1 MKRLTKS
8 KLSLFRFF
16 SLIFICLAFISC
28 GNLFENDIPENAA
41 AKEQT
46 QATAETPE
54 NPENPAAPESPVLP
68 ENKNFILTGSMV
80 LDGAMPQ
87 FEPEGAADDASR
99 SALPRL
105 TSSAVEYFV
114 YAVDGDGNKVNG
126 DFGSDENAKTFSI
139 PLLFGK
145 TWTITCGMRNR
156 SGSKEEFLTAS
167 STPKTYTSSN
177 YTDPLVLYPVPAA
190 SGKGEIEL
198 SISYPSSISNVTVV
212 CEGSNRD
219 DWNNISVAITPGSG
233 DANSTAVI
241 KTGDTEEDKIPSG
254 VYKIN
259 IGFYKGS
266 ELVYQLSQS
275 VNVFYGLKTNLWY
288 DAGATGSASPIKS
301 DGSFEIT
308 ESHLKL
314 FKATN
319 FYVGRI
325 TGAENPSDSNIG
337 SHKAP
342 FESLARALSQI
353 ETYGLPENDYKIHIS
368 EIVFPETDATSGFEI
383 TSDFDSKM
391 KSLTLMGVNDNTT
404 DIITGDN
411 RFRALT
417 INSSKKITIKN
428 LTITGGNAT
437 IGAGIYYN
445 GTEKLVIDNCIIKDN
460 NATQSGGAIHSS
472 GTVEVLATEITD
484 NTVQNVADAVYI
496 NSGTYTM
503 SGGKVNSN
511 ISGIGDSEAILVKK
525 DAVFNFYSGEIKDN
539 GCRAIYNH
547 GTVNM
552 TGGTISGHSALRGGA
567 IYNNGSL
574 NISGGIITGNTAPI
588 EDGIGGNG
596 GAIYVA
602 GADTSV
608 TPNVIPSLEITGGTI
623 TANTAEAF
631 GGAIF
636 NASKVTIAGGE
647 ISGNYITKTGD
658 CGGGAIA
665 VYSETIIKDDAY
677 IPAGVDGKND
687 IFLYDSGDYLTKH
700 RVYIGSSLTQA
711 QTIKLT
717 PKIYSDNRPM
727 IELAASST
735 ADLAVEYTKFTAGP
749 DEGGYNYSIS
759 NAGLL
764 KADLSVLI
772 NKDVTGSSFAGTS
785 AISGSE
791 VFVSGR
797 SFAIRPL
804 EASDHEVTQ
813 GEYETYCIYSGS
825 GTEIPNVDVGKG
837 CFYPVYYVS
846 WYDAIVYCNLRTI
859 AEMGID
865 HCVYSIGGEKNPAN
879 WDGKTAGTGANAGKY
894 CGPISTERN
903 EVWDAVTM
911 DPAADGWRLPVEVE
925 WEYLAREGNLTGEQY
940 TYSGNNYIDNV
951 AYYKGSPE
959 TKNGTKAHE
968 VKGKT
973 ANDLGLYD
981 MTGNVF
987 EWVWDWFTSPLDS
1000 AITYQGPTYAQA
1012 NSGKEKVFCGGAY
1025 SKNASD
1031 CKLNKRGWYQPPH
1044 LRFGDIGFR
1053 VVRGALEE
1061 AKIGSKG
1068 PSETKEVGD
1077 IVFSDGSAMAYSDYD
1092 ELNADD
1098 KAALKPY
1105 AIALIFYSGTG
1116 LNDAVDTTTVRTLGV
1131 GLAHGSEQWCSS
1143 SAKAYSNNISSIQC
1157 VPEDNKDLPPYT
1169 FSSTADKNGS
1179 DNINQ
1184 IAVYLK
1190 ALGSPNNDTS
1200 LEGSSTSGFTA
1211 GGNYPA
1217 FFAAK
1222 DYFAQQLPDGTVF
1235 SERLFAGTGA
1245 CVEGWYLP
1253 SFAELYQIYLC
1264 KTTFDLDAAS
1274 TALGGATFGSSTYW
1288 SSSQDTTA
1296 NCARMMA
1303 FNDGSN
1309 FAEAKISTNRIC
1321 AIREF

>member
-1 MKRLTKS
+1 MGAMLKMSFS
-8 KLSLFRFF
+8 KVRFF
-16 SLIFICLAFISC
+16 TLISVCLAFISC
-28 GNLFENDIPENAA
+28 GNLFENQLSSEDTKNLV
-41 AKEQT
+41 
-46 QATAETPE
+46 AETSLTT
-54 NPENPAAPESPVLP
+54 PAATT
-68 ENKNFILTGSMV
+68 ENQNFVLTGSMV
-80 LDGAMPQ
+80 IDGAMPD
-87 FEPEGAADDASR
+87 FNFNNDAADSR
-99 SALPRL
+99 SALPEL
-105 TSSAVEYFV
+105 ASGTVEYFV
-114 YAVDGDGNKVNG
+114 YARDGDGNIVDG
-126 DFGSDENAKTFSI
+126 SFGEGSSSKTFSI
-139 PLLFGK
+139 PLVFGK
-145 TWTITCGMRNR
+145 TWTITCGMRNKN
-156 SGSKEEFLTAS
+156 GSQEEFLTAS
-167 STPKTYTSSN
+167 STPKTYTTSN
-177 YTDPLVLYPVPAA
+177 YTDPLVLYPVPAT
-190 SGKGEIEL
+190 SGKGEVDL
-198 SISYPSSISNVTVV
+198 SISIPSSIKGVSVSCSSADWTISTVDVTL
-212 CEGSNRD
+212 
-219 DWNNISVAITPGSG
+219 GSG
-233 DANSTAVI
+233 STNGTAVL
-241 KTGDTEEDKIPSG
+241 KTGTTDASKIKSG
-254 VYKIN
+254 VYKITLN
-259 IGFYKGS
+259 FYKDTAATD
-266 ELVYQLSQS
+266 LVFQTTQS
-275 VNVFYGLKTNLWY
+275 INVFYGLKTKLWY

-325 TGAENPSDSNIG
+325 TGAESPSDSNIG

-342 FESLARALSQI
+342 FETLARALSQI

-391 KSLTLMGVNDNTT
+391 KSLTLMGVTDNAT
-404 DIITGDN
+404 DIINGDN

-677 IPAGVDGKND
+677 IPAGTDGKND
-687 IFLYDSGDYLTKH
+687 IYLYDSGDYLTKH

-735 ADLAVEYTKFTAGP
+735 ADLAVEYTKFTTGP
-749 DEGGYNYSIS
+749 DEGGYNYTIS

-772 NKDVTGSSFAGTS
+772 NKSVTGSSFAGTS

-791 VFVSGR
+791 VFVNGR
-797 SFAIRPL
+797 SFNIRPI

-813 GEYETYCIYSGS
+813 GEYETYCIYGGS
-825 GTEIPNVDVGKG
+825 GTEIPTAAVGRG
-837 CFYPVYYVS
+837 AFYPVYYVS

-859 AEMGID
+859 AEMGIE
-865 HCVYSIGGEKNPAN
+865 HCVYSIGGEKDPSQ

-903 EVWDAVTM
+903 EVWDTVTM
-911 DPAADGWRLPVEVE
+911 DPAADGWRLPVEAE

-940 TYSGNNYIDNV
+940 TYSGNNNIDNV

-987 EWVWDWFTSPLDS
+987 EWVWDWFTSPLDP

-1025 SKNASD
+1025 SKIASD

-1044 LRFGDIGFR
+1044 LRFADIGFR

-1068 PSETKEVGD
+1068 PSEPKVVGD
-1077 IVFSDGSAMAYSDYD
+1077 IVFNDGSAMPYSDYAVLD
-1092 ELNADD
+1092 ADSQ
-1098 KAALKPY
+1098 AALKTS
-1105 AIALIFYSGTG
+1105 AIALIFYKGTECS
-1116 LNDAVDTTTVRTLGV
+1116 NDNVTERTLGV
-1131 GLAHGSEQWCSS
+1131 GLIQSENLVWCVETANAHDV
-1143 SAKAYSNNISSIQC
+1143 NIDTIQC
-1157 VPEDNKDLPPYT
+1157 QPEQTEYPYT
-1169 FSSTADKNGS
+1169 FDIFDTSLDKNGS
-1179 DNINQ
+1179 DNLLQ
-1184 IAVYLK
+1184 IANKLEEISYDDTGLVGTLVTVRQGLENYPLIS
-1190 ALGSPNNDTS
+1190 ALNTYSAVRLPG
-1200 LEGSSTSGFTA
+1200 ESTSRI
-1211 GGNYPA
+1211 
-1217 FFAAK
+1217 
-1222 DYFAQQLPDGTVF
+1222 PDSSQFKT
-1235 SERLFAGTGA
+1235 
-1245 CVEGWYLP
+1245 GWYLP
-1253 SFAELYQIYLC
+1253 SFAELIQIR
-1264 KTTFDLDAAS
+1264 DAADIFDMN
-1274 TALGGATFGSSTYW
+1274 TAIESLGGMQFGNYAYW
-1288 SSSQDTTA
+1288 SSSQCSDAASPNCALALIFNQKRLMKLSKETA
-1296 NCARMMA
+1296 NHAC
-1303 FNDGSN
+1303 
-1309 FAEAKISTNRIC
+1309 I
-1321 AIREF
+1321 IREF

>member
-1 MKRLTKS
+1 MKRIIKS
-8 KLSLFRFF
+8 KLSVIRFF
-16 SLIFICLAFISC
+16 SLIFVSLALISC
-28 GNLFENDIPENAA
+28 ENLFENVKLEKTEEETQISSEKPTSFEN
-41 AKEQT
+41 Q
-46 QATAETPE
+46 P
-54 NPENPAAPESPVLP
+54 
-68 ENKNFILTGSMV
+68 FILTGSMV
-80 LDGAMPQ
+80 IDGAMPQ
-87 FEPEGAADDASR
+87 IIAADASR
-99 SALPRL
+99 SALPEL
-105 TSSAVEYFV
+105 SASTVEYFV
-114 YAVDGDGNKVNG
+114 YATDGDGNTVDG
-126 DFGSDENAKTFSI
+126 SFGSDENAKTFSI
-139 PLLFGK
+139 PLIFGR
-145 TWTITCGMRNR
+145 TWTVTCGMRNKN
-156 SGSKEEFLTAS
+156 GSQEEFLTAS
-167 STPKTYTSSN
+167 STPKTYTATN

-190 SGKGEIEL
+190 SGKGEVEL
-198 SISYPSSISNVTVV
+198 SMTIPPSITNVTVS
-212 CEGSNRD
+212 CDNAA
-219 DWNNISVAITPGSG
+219 WTISTVDVTAGSG
-233 DANSTAVI
+233 TTNGTALI
-241 KTGDTEEDKIPSG
+241 KNGTTEEAKINSG
-254 VYKIN
+254 LYKITLN
-259 IGFYKGS
+259 FYKGT
-266 ELVYQLSQS
+266 ELVFQTLQS
-275 VNVFYGLKTNLWY
+275 INVFYGLKTNKWY
-288 DAGATGSASPIKS
+288 DAGAQASASPIQS
-301 DGSFEIT
+301 DGTFVLT
-308 ESHLKL
+308 ENHVKQFLS
-314 FKATN
+314 TN
-319 FYVGRI
+319 FYVGP
-325 TGAENPSDSNIG
+325 TSASTTSPSDTNIG

-342 FESLARALSQI
+342 FATLERALTQI
-353 ETYGLPENDYKIHIS
+353 ENYGLPENDYKIHIS
-368 EIVFPETDATSGFEI
+368 DLVFPDASATEGYTIS
-383 TSDFDSKM
+383 SSFDSKM
-391 KSLTLMGVNDNTT
+391 KSLTLTGLTAVNANGISGND
-404 DIITGDN
+404 

-417 INSSKKITIKN
+417 ISTSKKVTIKN
-428 LTITGGNAT
+428 LTITNGKAED
-437 IGAGIYYN
+437 GAGIYYS
-445 GTEKLVIDNCIIKDN
+445 GTGKLIIDNCIITDN
-460 NATQSGGAIHSS
+460 EATRNGGGIYSSGNVQIISTTIKENDITGENAGTGEGLYIFSGSVTMTGGEISQNISQLGDSGAIF
-472 GTVEVLATEITD
+472 VRK
-484 NTVQNVADAVYI
+484 DAEF
-496 NSGTYTM
+496 NFN
-503 SGGKVNSN
+503 GGL
-511 ISGIGDSEAILVKK
+511 ISG
-525 DAVFNFYSGEIKDN
+525 N
-539 GCRAIYNH
+539 GSRAFYNH

-552 TGGTISGHSALRGGA
+552 TAGTISGHTAIRGGA

-574 NISGGIITGNTAPI
+574 NISGGSISGNSAI
-588 EDGIGGNG
+588 KNAEGAGGNG
-596 GAIYVA
+596 GAIYVN
-602 GADTSV
+602 GADTTV

-623 TANTAEAF
+623 TANTAECF
-631 GGAIF
+631 GGGIY
-636 NASKVTIAGGE
+636 NASKLTVSGGE
-647 ISGNYITKTGD
+647 ISGNYITGTETGA
-658 CGGGAIA
+658 GGGAIA
-665 VYSETIIKDDAY
+665 VYSETIIKAAAY
-677 IPAGVDGKND
+677 IPAGTDEKND
-687 IFLYDSGDYLTKH
+687 IYLYDSGDYLTKH
-700 RVYIGSSLTQA
+700 RVYIGSSLTQD

-735 ADLAVEYTKFTAGP
+735 ADLAVEYTKFTTGP

-759 NAGLL
+759 NEGLL
-764 KADLSVLI
+764 KADLSILI

-797 SFAIRPL
+797 SFNIRPI

-825 GTEIPNVDVGKG
+825 GTEIPTVDVGKG
-837 CFYPVYYVS
+837 AFYPVYYVS

-865 HCVYSIGGEKNPAN
+865 HCVYSIGGEKNPSQ

-894 CGPISTERN
+894 CGPTGTERN
-903 EVWDAVTM
+903 DAWDAVTM
-911 DPAADGWRLPVEVE
+911 DTTADGWRLPVEVE
-925 WEYLAREGNLTGEQY
+925 WEYLARQGDLTGTQY
-940 TYSGNNYIDNV
+940 TYSGSNNIDNV
-951 AYYKGSPE
+951 AYYKGSSE
-959 TKNGTKAHE
+959 TNNGSKAHE

-973 ANDLGLYD
+973 ANTLGLYD

-987 EWVWDWFTSPLDS
+987 EWVWDWYTSPLDS

-1025 SKNASD
+1025 SKIASD

-1044 LRFGDIGFR
+1044 LRFADIGFR

-1061 AKIGSKG
+1061 AKIGSKA
-1068 PSETKEVGD
+1068 PSEAKVVGD
-1077 IVFSDGSAMAYSDYD
+1077 IVFSDGSAMPYSDYD
-1092 ELNADD
+1092 ELNADG

-1143 SAKAYSNNISSIQC
+1143 SAKAYSNNISTIQC

-1190 ALGSPNNDTS
+1190 ALGSSNNDTS
-1200 LEGSSTSGFTA
+1200 LEGSSTSGPTA

-1235 SERLFAGTGA
+1235 RERLFAGTGV

-1303 FNDGSN
+1303 FDDGSN
-1309 FAEAKISTNRIC
+1309 IAEAKISTNRIC
-1321 AIREF
+1321 PIREF

>member
-1 MKRLTKS
+1 MKRIIKS
-8 KLSLFRFF
+8 KLSVIRFF
-16 SLIFICLAFISC
+16 SLIFVSLALISC
-28 GNLFENDIPENAA
+28 GNLFENVKLE
-41 AKEQT
+41 KEKTEEET
-46 QATAETPE
+46 QISSE
-54 NPENPAAPESPVLP
+54 NPTSIENQP
-68 ENKNFILTGSMV
+68 FILTGSMV
-80 LDGAMPQ
+80 IDGAMPQ

-99 SALPRL
+99 SAIPLL
-105 TSSAVEYFV
+105 SSSAVEYFV

-145 TWTITCGMRNR
+145 TWTITCGMRNK

-940 TYSGNNYIDNV
+940 TYSGNNNIDNV

-987 EWVWDWFTSPLDS
+987 EWVWDWFSSPLDS

-1061 AKIGSKG
+1061 AKIGSKA
-1068 PSETKEVGD
+1068 PSEAKEVGD

-1098 KAALKPY
+1098 KAVLKPY

-1274 TALGGATFGSSTYW
+1274 TALGGATFGSFTYW

-1303 FNDGSN
+1303 FDDGSN